1 MTSPRLALI
10 LLALPGL
17 GSAASAQQ
25 QNASHRAELTAGYLE
40 TGGALQARLRSTEMG
55 APARLLFGPAAVTP
69 LALPGGVLLV
79 QYNQARVYS
88 GLIGPDGLFGVNAP
102 LAPGLVLTG
111 RQIAAQ
117 GGVQAASGQILLS
130 WSSLLEGDVQRDAT
144 FQQATGGLPS
154 SARTQVS
161 GSVRAVDYD
170 RDGDLDLTVATL
182 PGPTG
187 TAGGMQ
193 LFTNVGGNFVD
204 QTAARL
210 APADNEACFAH
221 EFADLN
227 ADGHMDLLVLGRE
240 DANGATLDPVIFFN
254 DGSGR
259 FGSAFGRA
267 DLVTGLGAALDPAI
281 GDVDG
286 DGDLDLIFCDG
297 AQHNP
302 SKGPYTLALL
312 RNLGGAWALDLGFQ
326 SAPFNNDLWTSSCVA
341 LGDLDN
347 DGDLDLAVG
356 RTSGIGGDDMLLIND
371 GSGVYGD
378 ESSVRLP
385 FYVDKTS
392 DVKVADLNG
401 DGWLDLLF
409 AQSHVSSDPLTT
421 GDLLYNQGPAQPG
434 VFADASPA
442 QWPETADPELLLRLW
457 VETGDVDNDGDL
469 DAVVLPHEFFQP
481 LGTVGG
487 YPGLFVNQGG
497 AQGGAPGTFVKD
509 AAFFLQNGAPYADFI
524 CGGGALFDGDGD
536 GDLEFY
542 VSSQGGI
549 FVPTNTQDRLL
560 RNTLR

>member
-1 MTSPRLALI
+1 MMLRLAL
-10 LLALPGL
+10 LALALPIL
-17 GSAASAQQ
+17 GAAAPAQQSSAAL
-25 QNASHRAELTAGYLE
+25 RAELTTGSLE
-40 TGGALQARLRSTEMG
+40 TGGALQARLRSTEIG
-55 APARLLFGPAAVTP
+55 APARLLFGPAAVNP

-79 QYNQARVYS
+79 KYNQARVYS
-88 GLIGPDGLFGVNAP
+88 GQIGADGIFGVNVP
-102 LAPGLVLTG
+102 LAPGLVMTG
-111 RQIAAQ
+111 RQIAVQ
-117 GGVQAASGQILLS
+117 GGVLAANGQILLS
-130 WSSLLEGDVQRDAT
+130 WSSLLEGDVGRDAT
-144 FQQATGGLPS
+144 FQQATGGLPAAS
-154 SARTQVS
+154 KTQVS

-170 RDGDLDLTVATL
+170 RDGDLDLTVATT

-193 LFTNVGGNFVD
+193 FFTNVGGSFVD
-204 QTAARL
+204 QSAARL
-210 APADNEACFAH
+210 TPADNESCFAH
-221 EFADLN
+221 EFADFD
-227 ADGHMDLLVLGRE
+227 ADGHQDLLILGRE
-240 DANGATLDPVIFFN
+240 DANGATLEPVIFFN
-254 DGSGR
+254 DGNGR
-259 FGSAFGRA
+259 FGGAFGRA

-281 GDVDG
+281 GDVDA
-286 DGDLDLIFCDG
+286 DGDLDLVFCDG

-302 SKGPYTLALL
+302 SKGPHTLALL
-312 RNLGGAWALDLGFQ
+312 RNQGGAWMLDLGFQ

-347 DGDLDLAVG
+347 DGDLDLTVG

-371 GSGVYGD
+371 GSGAYTD

-434 VFADASPA
+434 VFLDAPPA
-442 QWPETADPELLLRLW
+442 QWPETADAELLLRLW

-469 DAVVLPHEFFQP
+469 DAVVMPHEFFQP

-497 AQGGAPGTFVKD
+497 AQGGALGTFFKD
-509 AAFFLQNGAPYADFI
+509 PDFFQLNGAPYADFI